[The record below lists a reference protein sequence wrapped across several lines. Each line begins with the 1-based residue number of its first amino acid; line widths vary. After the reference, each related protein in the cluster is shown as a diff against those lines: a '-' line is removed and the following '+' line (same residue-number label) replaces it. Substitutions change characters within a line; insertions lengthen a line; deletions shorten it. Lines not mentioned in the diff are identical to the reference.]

1 MNLSAYIRVSTTAQA
16 LDGYGLDVQKKV
28 CRTWAKANGHRIV
41 AWCEDAGVSGDLD
54 AADRAGLSAALDAL
68 RPPPKA
74 TGLLVARLDR
84 LARSLTVQEA
94 VLQVAW
100 RAGASV
106 FTADA
111 GEVLPDDPSD
121 PMRTAMRQMAGV
133 FAQLDR
139 ALVVKR
145 LRDGREAKA
154 AQGRHAAGDY
164 RFGYRGTGEGKQR
177 DAAPDPEEQATVARI
192 MELRGDG
199 QSYREVALALDSE
212 GLKPRRA
219 ASWSAM
225 SVRNIVTR
233 ETTDA
238 VDPNA
243 GLS

>member
-1 MNLSAYIRVSTTAQA
+1 MNLTAYLRVSTTAQA
-16 LDGYGLDVQKKV
+16 LDGYGLDVQKKA
-28 CRTWAKANGHRIV
+28 CRAWAKANGHRIV
-41 AWCEDAGVSGDLD
+41 DWCTDAGISGDLD
-54 AADRAGLSAALDAL
+54 ATDRPGLSAVLDAL

-154 AQGRHAAGDY
+154 AQGRHAAGTY
-164 RFGYRGTGEGKQR
+164 PFGYRGVGEGKTR
-177 DAAPDPEEQATVARI
+177 DAAPNPDEQATIARI
-192 MELRGDG
+192 IELRNDG
-199 QSYREVALALDSE
+199 QSFREVAETLDAE
-212 GLKPRRA
+212 GRRPRRA

-225 SVRNIVTR
+225 SVRNIVAR
-233 ETTDA
+233 EMA
-238 VDPNA
+238 YA
-243 GLS
+243 